1 MKNLFKSGVLL
12 CLLWLGYVPGFT
24 LLGQNGNKSPISFQA
39 KNESVREVLSRLS
52 EHETLNLT
60 YNATDAAFDE
70 LVSYTA
76 KEKATHEIL
85 REILLLIDHEYQQM
99 GNHLLIVRS
108 ENYNPS
114 KNQLSQ
120 NAKVPATSVSISP
133 GDQLKSGNQVFI
145 SPPDTIIR
153 QVEVPVYLRD
163 TLVVF
168 DTIIQ
173 FEVQTIRDTVF
184 IEKAGQAPR
193 SGNRRSFGGSISNG
207 AFRFEADRD
216 NSFALG
222 FYLAPALA
230 GYQYREMLDVL
241 PSLRTEDISA
251 RNIAFGLDMLYN
263 KNRWQLSLGAS
274 LNSYATRFDYN
285 EVNSTGGF
293 FLIDT
298 LDVFYTIIDQQPLYT
313 YITDST
319 WIPLNRDELVY
330 DRLNRMGLLNINL
343 GVAYTFYR
351 TSNFDYYLKGSMQM
365 GVPLWLKGNTI
376 IDSNGFPATELDNN
390 QFSNWLLGYSAALGM
405 RYQLGNWI
413 DVYAEPVYKRYLTPT
428 TINHPLKRRLHG
440 FGLQL
445 GMMYYF

>member
-12 CLLWLGYVPGFT
+12 CLLWLGYLPGFA
-24 LLGQNGNKSPISFQA
+24 LLGQNGNESPISFQA
-39 KNESVREVLSRLS
+39 KNESVRAVLSRLS
-52 EHETLNLT
+52 EYETLNLT

-70 LVSYTA
+70 LISYTA

-114 KNQLSQ
+114 KKQPAQS
-120 NAKVPATSVSISP
+120 AKAPATSASIIP
-133 GDQLKSGNQVFI
+133 GDQLKSGNQVFNI
-145 SPPDTIIR
+145 PPDTIIR

-184 IEKAGQAPR
+184 IEKAGHASARGTRRPIGSNIS
-193 SGNRRSFGGSISNG
+193 SGV
-207 AFRFEADRD
+207 FRFEADRE
-216 NSFALG
+216 NGLAVGL
-222 FYLAPALA
+222 YLAPALA
-230 GYQYREMLDVL
+230 GYQYLEMLDVL
-241 PSLRTEDISA
+241 PSLKTEGVSA
-251 RNIAFGLDMLYN
+251 RNIGFGLNVLYN
-263 KNRWQLSLGAS
+263 KNRWQISLGAGLS
-274 LNSYATRFDYN
+274 SYATRFDYRKIN
-285 EVNSTGGF
+285 TSGGF
-293 FLIDT
+293 FQIDT
-298 LDVFYTIIDQQPLYT
+298 LDVFYTVIDQQPVYT
-313 YITDST
+313 YITDSI

-351 TSNFDYYLKGSMQM
+351 GSNFDYYLKGSMQV

-376 IDSNGFPATELDNN
+376 IDSDGFPATELDNN
-390 QFSNWLLGYSAALGM
+390 QFSNWLLGYSAALGI

-413 DVYAEPVYKRYLTPT
+413 DVYAEPVYKRYLMPT
-428 TINHPLKRRLHG
+428 TINHPLKRRLHE
-440 FGLQL
+440 FGVQL
-445 GMMYYF
+445 GMIYYF

>member
-1 MKNLFKSGVLL
+1 MKNLYRSGVLL
-12 CLLWLGYVPGFT
+12 CLFGLGYLPGLA
-24 LLGQNGNKSPISFQA
+24 LLGQSAMDTPISFQA
-39 KNESVREVLSRLS
+39 QNESVRALLSRLS

-60 YNATDAAFDE
+60 YNATDAAFDQ
-70 LVSYTA
+70 LITYTA
-76 KEKATHEIL
+76 KEKAVHEIL
-85 REILLLIDHEYQQM
+85 KDILLLIDHEYQQM
-99 GNHLLIVRS
+99 GNHLLIVKS
-108 ENYNPS
+108 ENNNPS
-114 KNQLSQ
+114 KKQLAINENVPKAKHADNRSQ
-120 NAKVPATSVSISP
+120 P
-133 GDQLKSGNQVFI
+133 LKAGNQF
-145 SPPDTIIR
+145 SGGPPDTIIR
-153 QVEVPVYLRD
+153 QVEVPVYVRD
-163 TLVVF
+163 TLVVY
-168 DTIIQ
+168 DTIVQ

-184 IEKAGQAPR
+184 IEKAGQASARGTRRPIGSNIS
-193 SGNRRSFGGSISNG
+193 SGV
-207 AFRFEADRD
+207 FRFEADRE
-216 NSFALG
+216 SGLAVG
-222 FYLAPALA
+222 IYLAPAVA
-230 GYQYREMLDVL
+230 GYHYLEMLNVL

-251 RNIAFGLDMLYN
+251 RNIGFGIDMLYN
-263 KNRWQLSLGAS
+263 KNRWQLTLGAS
-274 LNSYATRFDYN
+274 LNSYATRFDYMEIN
-285 EVNSTGGF
+285 NTGGF
-293 FLIDT
+293 FQIDT
-298 LDVFYTIIDQQPLYT
+298 LDVFYAIIDQQPVYT

-376 IDSNGFPATELDNN
+376 IDSDGFPATELDKN